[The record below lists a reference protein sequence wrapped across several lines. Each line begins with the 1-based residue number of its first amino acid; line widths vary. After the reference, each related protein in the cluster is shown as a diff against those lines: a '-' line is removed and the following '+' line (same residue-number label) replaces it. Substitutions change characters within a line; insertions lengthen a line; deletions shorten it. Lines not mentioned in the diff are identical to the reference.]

1 MTYTTSE
8 IWFVIVGLGLGSFLL
23 RFSFLGI
30 IGGRDLPDWF
40 ERHLKYVGI
49 AVMPAIVAPLVM
61 WPDATGGEFDLP
73 RVSAALVAFA
83 LGFWRKSVLWS
94 VAGGL
99 VTLYLALFFL
109 G

>member
-1 MTYTTSE
+1 MTYSTAE
-8 IWFVIVGLGLGSFLL
+8 IWFLIVGLGFGSFLL
-23 RFSFLGI
+23 RFSFLGV

-40 ERHLKYVGI
+40 ERHLKYVGV

-61 WPDATGGEFDLP
+61 WPEATDGAFDLP

-83 LGFWRKSVLWS
+83 LGIWKKSVLWS

-99 VTLYLALFFL
+99 ATLYLGLFL
-109 G
+109 AG